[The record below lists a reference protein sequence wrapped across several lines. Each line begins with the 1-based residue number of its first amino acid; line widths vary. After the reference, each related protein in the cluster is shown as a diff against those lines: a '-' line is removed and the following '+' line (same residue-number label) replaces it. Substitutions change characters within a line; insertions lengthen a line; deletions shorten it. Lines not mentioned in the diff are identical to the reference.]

1 MGSLTLAELLAGSD
15 DDHVGKM
22 KVLAVIEALPGVGKV
37 KARRTMEEIG
47 IADTR
52 RVRGPRRAAAQGAAR
67 RLLVA
72 RRRGLLITISGLPGS
87 GTTTVSRLVA
97 DALGLERL
105 PGGEV
110 FRQMAAEAGMTLAE
124 FGAHAQGH
132 PEIDRELDDR
142 LEARAAAGGCVIES
156 RLAGWLATR
165 AGLAAVRVWV
175 ECADEVRAGRV
186 ADRDG
191 TSLAQAL
198 ARQRRAQRPRTG
210 ALPGR
215 LRHRPRRPVHLR
227 PGARLDQRAAGGP
240 LGRHRRA
247 RPGRL
252 PVAATAA
259 PGTTRRRRARRHR

>member
-15 DDHVGKM
+15 DDHIGKM

-52 RVRGPRRAAAQGAAR
+52 RVPRPRRTAAQGAAR

-72 RRRGLLITISGLPGS
+72 RHPGLLITISGLPGS

-97 DALGLERL
+97 DALDLELL

-124 FGAHAQGH
+124 FGVHAQGH

-165 AGLAAVRVWV
+165 AGLLAVRVWV
-175 ECADEVRAGRV
+175 DCADEVRATRV
-186 ADRDG
+186 AEREG
-191 TSLAQAL
+191 SSLGQAL
-198 ARQRRAQRPRTG
+198 
-210 ALPGR
+210 
-215 LRHRPRRPVHLR
+215 
-227 PGARLDQRAAGGP
+227 LDNAERSG
-240 LGRHRRA
+240 LERA
-247 RPGRL
+247 RYQAVYGIDLDDRSTYDLVLDSTNEPPEAL
-252 PVAATAA
+252 STAIVE
-259 PGTTRRRRARRHR
+259 RARVVFS